1 LKSDKTNIHH
11 SSKPS
16 PKINVDDSGEDKTLV
31 FDSTS
36 NSVVQSQPV
45 NDDGTVID
53 SRSSTTAKKPSSIG
67 SRTPNPPI
75 YAETSLPGIG
85 DTVRDRF
92 IIESLLGMGGM
103 GAVYLALDKRKQEAD
118 DDNPYVAIKLLSEDF
133 RRHPKAFIS
142 LQRETQKTQILAH
155 PNIVTVYDFDRDGD
169 AIYMTMEHLKG
180 KTLEQIISDHKG
192 DALDKDLALS
202 IIRGLAIGLSYAHS
216 KGIVHSDLKPGNV
229 FVTETGQ
236 VKILD
241 FGIARTVQ
249 ENAEEGEF
257 DVGELGA
264 LTPSYA
270 SIEMIQRHEPDPRDD
285 IYALGVIACE
295 LLGGQHPYKR
305 MMATDALK
313 NKLVPK
319 LPKVGRL
326 LNKVLGAAI
335 ELKIDKRTESL
346 EKWLTQL
353 DFSLRGYKKLIGLFV
368 LIMSAVIGNFVFLE
382 IEIANKQELVVNEL
396 SEAQQTSFSEYMR
409 QANAAMK
416 ENDVDKV
423 LFYLDK
429 AYKVHDKGSEMADFV
444 KFVLTKVEANM
455 GTHNMSVEEIKEVL
469 ATLNEYDAFQN
480 DQVQTK
486 TKTLDP

>member
-1 LKSDKTNIHH
+1 LKNDKTIIHH
-11 SSKPS
+11 TNKLSL
-16 PKINVDDSGEDKTLV
+16 KIKGEECGENKTLIS
-31 FDSTS
+31 DANS
-36 NSVVQSQPV
+36 NLNSIVEHQPV
-45 NDDGTVID
+45 NNDKTVID
-53 SRSSTTAKKPSSIG
+53 SRLTSTSKQLSNPSFSTSS
-67 SRTPNPPI
+67 PPK
-75 YAETSLPGIG
+75 YTETSLPGIG
-85 DTVRDRF
+85 DTVRGRF
-92 IIESLLGMGGM
+92 MIESLLGVGGM
-103 GAVYLALDKRKQEAD
+103 GAVYLAVDKRKQEAD
-118 DDNPYVAIKLLSEDF
+118 DENPYVAIKLLSEDF

-142 LQRETQKTQILAH
+142 LQRETQKTQTLAH
-155 PNIVTVYDFDRDGD
+155 PNIVTVHDFDRDGD
-169 AIYMTMEHLKG
+169 VVYMTMEHLKG
-180 KTLEQIISDHKG
+180 KTLEQIIREHMG

-241 FGIARTVQ
+241 FGIARIVQ

-270 SIEMIQRHEPDPRDD
+270 SIEMINRHEPDPRDD

-353 DFSLRGYKKLIGLFV
+353 DFSLRGYKKLIGILV
-368 LIMSAVIGNFVFLE
+368 LIVCAVIGDVVFLE
-382 IEIANKQELVVNEL
+382 IAKEPELAVNEL
-396 SEAQQTSFSEYMR
+396 SQAQQTSFSEYMR
-409 QANAAMK
+409 QANASMK

-429 AYKVHDKGSEMADFV
+429 AYKVHEKGDEMTDFV

-455 GTHNMSVEEIKEVL
+455 GTHNMSVEEVKEVL

-480 DQVQTK
+480 DQAQ
-486 TKTLDP
+486 